1 MRANNSLQAQGNRP
15 KFSVAIQGDKYKKLI
30 NDTLGDPER
39 ARRFVAAIS
48 SAVAVNPALQAC
60 DAGTGRSPRRGVN

>member
-48 SAVAVNPALQAC
+48 SA
-60 DAGTGRSPRRGVN
+60 AGQSMEDIRDSLGKVWESRKLA

>member
-48 SAVAVNPALQAC
+48 SALPEK
-60 DAGTGRSPRRGVN
+60 